1 VWIEELDIRGF
12 GRLRGCY
19 RFSRGLTLVVGMN
32 EAGKSTLHEALVRTL
47 FGFSRRE
54 RRRQE
59 GQAEKDSNRPWSG
72 GEFGV
77 NAIVQREDGTRL
89 RIEWDFDAHMVR
101 LLHATTGE
109 DLTGE
114 VLARHGD
121 TTLGHHLLGLDL
133 EEFRHVCCLEQAT
146 VEAVPRTENLVLALR
161 HAVENSARQSGVESA
176 VDLLNAFLRDPLG
189 IHVQHFRALP
199 NGRLASLQD
208 RIAKLRDARERTM
221 GTRAEVE
228 RLAAE
233 LSENLAS
240 AAALRERALGVEQA
254 LLLAD
259 ARELG
264 ERAELARRYD
274 EQARDL
280 PARVGSVSER
290 DIEEI
295 RELVTALGRLGQA
308 VTALQEGVDEAKSR
322 VDRLEVK
329 RQELAALAERLAA
342 SAASDTRHEARLRDL
357 RGRREAL
364 SMERAHVEPIAVPDR
379 DPMLMRYQTER
390 AWLAELESAI
400 QTQGLRGPVLVVVI
414 VVALASLALGVA
426 VHPTFIL
433 GVAISL
439 AITLWVWRRAKPRR
453 EEFRSAL
460 ASYGAGSLAE
470 LDLRLAEQEGRIAA
484 LRVLSEERERQAGSL
499 DSAGHDLD
507 LEIGRLLDEAGAP
520 GTGAG
525 VERVNAYLRGCAD
538 DLERTRRLSEL
549 EAVDAQLNTIR
560 QPSRDLETR
569 RRELDDLRR
578 QLAERYARLGID
590 ATDLDAAQ
598 GAFEQLL
605 QEDKCALEKFSEART
620 AAQALKALLG
630 NERLESLQRRA
641 SEASARREDHV
652 REHGELPTD
661 TSDRHQL
668 EEQEARFGRQILD
681 LELLAESLRTRI
693 KERED
698 GGVDVAPIEEEIAD
712 TERRIARIE
721 LARDAIRI
729 ARDVLREAAR
739 ETHRKFAPHLNAA
752 LERNLPR
759 ITDGRYRKAVVGE
772 DLQIQVEAPEH
783 GKMVPVDLLSRGTQ
797 DQIYLVERLEIAR
810 LLDRTM
816 GAAPMLL
823 DDPFAHFDDVRLR
836 LALAV
841 LGEVALERQ
850 VVLFSED
857 AGLIDALRELCPEC
871 TVITLPLPSA
881 PDLESRTSNQP
892 ET

>member
-1 VWIEELDIRGF
+1 MWIEELDIRGF
-12 GRLRGCY
+12 GRLRGRY
-19 RFSRGLTLVVGMN
+19 GFSRGLTLVVGMN
-32 EAGKSTLHEALVRTL
+32 EAGKSTLHEVLVRTL

-59 GQAEKDSNRPWSG
+59 GQAEKDLYAPWSG
-72 GEFGV
+72 GAFGV
-77 NAIVQREDGTRL
+77 SAIVQRGDGTRL
-89 RIEWDFDAHMVR
+89 RIEWDFEGHAVK
-101 LLHATTGE
+101 LLHADTGE
-109 DLTGE
+109 DLTGQI
-114 VLARHGD
+114 LSGHGD
-121 TTLGHHLLGLDL
+121 TTLGRYLLGLDL
-133 EEFRHVCCLEQAT
+133 EEFRHVCCLEQAA
-146 VEAVPRTENLVLALR
+146 VEAVPHTEGLVLALR
-161 HAVENSARQSGVESA
+161 HAVENSGRESGVEA
-176 VDLLNAFLRDPLG
+176 AIEILNGFLRDPLG
-189 IHVQHFRALP
+189 IHIQHLRALP

-233 LSENLAS
+233 LSERLAC
-240 AAALRERALGVEQA
+240 AAALRQQALGVEQA

-295 RELVTALGRLGQA
+295 RGRVSALGRLEQA
-308 VTALQEGVDEAKSR
+308 VTALQEEADEAKSR
-322 VDRLEVK
+322 VDRLELR
-329 RQELAALAERLAA
+329 RQELTARVEALAP
-342 SAASDTRHEARLRDL
+342 SAAVDTRHETKLRDL
-357 RGRREAL
+357 AGRRDAL
-364 SMERAHVEPIAVPDR
+364 SIERTHVEPIAVPDL

-390 AWLAELESAI
+390 AWLGELESAI
-400 QTQGLRGPVLVVVI
+400 QTQGLRGPVLVAVI

-426 VHPTFIL
+426 VHPAFTL
-433 GVAISL
+433 GL
-439 AITLWVWRRAKPRR
+439 AASAVIALWSWRTAKPRR
-453 EEFRSAL
+453 EEFHTAL

-470 LDLRLAEQEGRIAA
+470 LDVRLAGQEARIAA
-484 LRVLSEERERQAGSL
+484 LRVLSEERKRQSGSL
-499 DSAGHDLD
+499 EKTGHDLD
-507 LEIGRLLDEAGAP
+507 GEIGRLLDDIGAP

-525 VERVNAYLRGCAD
+525 VERVSAYLLACAD
-538 DLERTRRLSEL
+538 HVERTRRLIEL
-549 EAVDAQLNTIR
+549 EAVDAQLATIR

-569 RRELDDLRR
+569 HREQDDLRR
-578 QLAERYARLGID
+578 ELSERYAKLGID

-598 GAFEQLL
+598 SAFDQLL

-641 SEASARREDHV
+641 SEASARHEDHV
-652 REHGELPTD
+652 RQHGQLPID
-661 TSDRHQL
+661 TSDRHWL
-668 EEQEARFGRQILD
+668 EEQEARLGRQILD

-698 GGVDVAPIEEEIAD
+698 GGADVAPIEEEIAD

-783 GKMVPVDLLSRGTQ
+783 GRMVPVDLLSRGTQ

-810 LLDRTM
+810 LLDRTT

-823 DDPFAHFDDVRLR
+823 DDPFAHFDAVRLR

-857 AGLIDALRELCPEC
+857 AGLVGELRELCPEC
-871 TVITLPLPSA
+871 TVITLPEPRAPS
-881 PDLESRTSNQP
+881 PEPPKLERT
-892 ET
+892 